1 MQLNELNSHTI
12 KEEYSLKSRMK
23 QIGVLKE
30 KNGDRR
36 VTMIPVT
43 IKSIISQFDY
53 EVLVETGAGINSGYS
68 DYDYTASGA
77 KILSRQE
84 VINSADTLLSINQFE
99 TDDIT
104 NDKTIISIL
113 NPLFH
118 YDRLGIYF
126 NKPIK
131 LYSLDLMPRTSKAQS
146 MDVLSSMASLAGYKA
161 ILKASELSSTVVPM
175 FTTAAGTVKP
185 GRVLVIG
192 AGVAG
197 LQAIA
202 TAKRLGAIVDAF
214 DVRKAAA
221 EEIRSLGANFIEVE
235 GAEENEGS
243 GGYAIQQSN
252 DYLEKQ
258 RQLIDKHVSN
268 ASIIVC
274 TANIP
279 GRQAPMLIEK
289 SSIEKMKPGG
299 VIIDLAA
306 EQGGNCE
313 ITKNAE
319 LIVHQQIS
327 VLGDSNLSAELPVTA
342 SQLLS
347 TNYFNFIKH
356 LRSTTLAGIKN
367 DTIVEDC
374 LVIDEGKLVNE
385 RVKTFMI

>member
-1 MQLNELNSHTI
+1 
-12 KEEYSLKSRMK
+12 MK
-23 QIGVLKE
+23 QLGVLKE
-30 KNGDRR
+30 KNGDPR
-36 VTMIPVT
+36 VSLVPVT
-43 IKSIISQFDY
+43 LKSIISQFQY
-53 EVLVETGAGINSGYS
+53 EIFVETDAGLNAGFSNEDYIN
-68 DYDYTASGA
+68 AGA
-77 KILSRQE
+77 KIATRKE
-84 VINSADTLLSINQFE
+84 IIETADTLLSINQIE
-99 TDDIT
+99 TGDIT
-104 NDKTIISIL
+104 NDKTIISIV

-118 YDRLGIYF
+118 YERLGVYF
-126 NKPIK
+126 NKPIR

-161 ILKASELSSTVVPM
+161 VLKAADLNSSVLPM

-185 GRVLVIG
+185 GKVLIIG

-214 DVRKAAA
+214 DVRKAAG

-235 GAEENEGS
+235 GAQEKENS
-243 GGYAIQQSN
+243 GGYAIQQSE
-252 DYLEKQ
+252 DYLERQK
-258 RQLIDKHVSN
+258 QLIDKHVSE
-268 ASIIVC
+268 ASVVIC

-279 GRQAPMLIEK
+279 GKKAPMLIER
-289 SSIEKMKPGG
+289 SSVEKMKPGS

-313 ITKNAE
+313 VTKNNE
-319 LIVHQQIS
+319 LIKHHGALI
-327 VLGDSNLSAELPVTA
+327 LGASNLSAELPVTA

-356 LRSTTLAGIKN
+356 LRSTILDGIRN

-374 LVIDEGKLVNE
+374 LVVDEGKLVNE
-385 RVKTFMI
+385 RVKTYMI

>member
-1 MQLNELNSHTI
+1 
-12 KEEYSLKSRMK
+12 MK

-202 TAKRLGAIVDAF
+202 TAKRLGSVVEVF
-214 DVRKAAA
+214 DTRPSVK
-221 EEIRSLGANFIEVE
+221 EEVQSLGGKFIEVE
-235 GAEENEGS
+235 GAKDDKS
-243 GGYAIQQSN
+243 AGGYAVEQTEEFLARQRAEVQARAIKSDIIITTAQVRGRKAPIL
-252 DYLEKQ
+252 LEKETVNQ
-258 RQLIDKHVSN
+258 MRAGS
-268 ASIIVC
+268 
-274 TANIP
+274 
-279 GRQAPMLIEK
+279 
-289 SSIEKMKPGG
+289 
-299 VIIDLAA
+299 VIIDLASST
-306 EQGGNCE
+306 GGNCE
-313 ITKNAE
+313 LSKDNET
-319 LIVHQQIS
+319 IV
-327 VLGDSNLSAELPVTA
+327 VNGVTIIGN
-342 SQLLS
+342 SQLAAQMPQDASFLYS
-347 TNYFNFIKH
+347 NNVLNFLKTMVREGTLHADFNNEIIKGACITPE
-356 LRSTTLAGIKN
+356 LFA
-367 DTIVEDC
+367 
-374 LVIDEGKLVNE
+374 
-385 RVKTFMI
+385 

>member
-1 MQLNELNSHTI
+1 
-12 KEEYSLKSRMK
+12 MK
-23 QIGVLKE
+23 RIGVLKE

-36 VTMIPVT
+36 VTLIPVT
-43 IKSIISQFDY
+43 IKSIISQFEY
-53 EVLVETGAGINSGYS
+53 EVYVEKGAGLSSGYLDEDFIS
-68 DYDYTASGA
+68 SGA
-77 KILSRQE
+77 KIMSRQE
-84 VINSADTLLSINQFE
+84 VIKSANTLLAINLFE
-99 TDDIT
+99 TDEIVD
-104 NDKTIISIL
+104 DKTIISII

-118 YDRLGIYF
+118 YEKLGIFF

-161 ILKASELSSTVVPM
+161 ILKASEINASVIPM

-185 GRVLVIG
+185 GKVLVLG

-221 EEIRSLGANFIEVE
+221 DEIKSLGANFIEVE
-235 GAEENEGS
+235 GAEEMQSS
-243 GGYAIQQSN
+243 GGYAIQQST
-252 DYLEKQ
+252 DYLERQK
-258 RQLIDKHVSN
+258 QLIDKYVSN
-268 ASIIVC
+268 ASVIVC

-279 GRQAPMLIEK
+279 GKKAPMLIEK
-289 SSIEKMKPGG
+289 SSIEKMKRGS
-299 VIIDLAA
+299 VIIDLAS

-313 ITKNAE
+313 ITKNNE
-319 LIVHQQIS
+319 LIIHQGIS
-327 VLGDSNLSAELPVTA
+327 VLGNSNLAEELHVTA

-356 LRSTTLAGIKN
+356 LRLTEMEGIKN
-367 DTIVEDC
+367 DTIIEDC
-374 LVIDEGKLVNE
+374 LVIQDGKLVNE